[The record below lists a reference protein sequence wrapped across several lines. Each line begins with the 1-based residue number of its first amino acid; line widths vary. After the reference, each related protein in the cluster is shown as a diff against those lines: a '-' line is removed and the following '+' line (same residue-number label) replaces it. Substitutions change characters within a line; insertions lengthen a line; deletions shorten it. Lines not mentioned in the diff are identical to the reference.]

1 MALLLVGCAKEYDD
15 SELKNRVTTLE
26 TKMDNLVAQMQVVQK
41 VALGQFVQKVEE
53 TAEGLTI
60 TYGDGTVLTV
70 HVSTGSGAGTLSV
83 IKNAAGDLCWA
94 IDGTILQYEGKDL
107 LVGGVSNIYVENGK
121 LYAVINGEAKEL
133 GGFSGGSELKDGI
146 FTNIAVTNEAVVLTL
161 SDGSTIN
168 LPLANAFKLVIAKTK
183 YAVTTTDPFDVPYT
197 VQAKTNNTVVDI
209 FTDGNFSATVEADK
223 FVITPKAVVEGSALA
238 YADSQVG
245 LTSIVKLSFGSEG
258 EADYSKLDDEPFS
271 EEIDYM
277 GEATNGTIE
286 AHVVSNASIDVKSE
300 TDWISVVSV
309 KANTY
314 TVTLKLEDNTTDEIR
329 TGEVKVY
336 AAGTENVLQTIKIA
350 QKASEIEYEYFNP
363 AGWNKVFNM
372 ADYRTN
378 STFVWNNALTLNP
391 SAVTL
396 QWKFYANK
404 WNNHKFTD
412 KDANGNTLYSNRLG
426 EFANADESQSVLFR
440 FSNDGDVDGQLCLN
454 AGVLGLTQAQ
464 VSKDGKPYAWPAQ
477 EWVVMTIVSDG
488 AKIHVYENDTLLA
501 SYDAT
506 PGASWDL
513 QRVDLSMT
521 WDDGSNWPLAQ
532 AFNGYTAYIRVW
544 SKAMAASE
552 IAATLCEIP
561 AEYKEGL
568 EACWNFDGSTNK
580 WIENS
585 ADKNADYDLDF
596 TSCFDGNGN
605 AKDNGDIAA
614 ASWTALAG
622 STLPGICYSIAE

>member
-26 TKMDNLVAQMQVVQK
+26 TKVGNLEAQMQVAQK
-41 VALGQFVQKVEE
+41 VALGQFVQKVEQ
-53 TAEGLTI
+53 TADGLTI

-83 IKNAAGDLCWA
+83 VKNAAGDLCWA
-94 IDGTILQYEGKDL
+94 IDGVILQYEGKDL
-107 LVGGVSNIYVENGK
+107 LVGAVSNIYVENGK
-121 LYAVINGEAKEL
+121 LYAVINGQAKEL

-146 FTNIAVTNEAVVLTL
+146 FTAIAVTDEAVVLTL
-161 SDGSTIN
+161 SDNSTIK

-245 LTSIVKLSFGSEG
+245 LTSIVKLNFGAEG
-258 EADYSKLDDEPFS
+258 EQDYATISDEPYS
-271 EEIDYM
+271 EEIDYL
-277 GEATNGTIE
+277 GEAANGTVE

-300 TDWISVVSV
+300 TSWISVVSV
-309 KANTY
+309 KATTY

-336 AAGTENVLQTIKIA
+336 AAGTETVLQTIKVA
-350 QKASEIEYEYFNP
+350 QKASEIKYEHYNP

-372 ADYRTN
+372 ADYNTN
-378 STFVWNNALTLNP
+378 STFIWSQGLSLNP

-412 KDANGNTLYSNRLG
+412 KDEKGNTLYANRLG
-426 EFANADESQSVLFR
+426 EFANADESKSVLFR

-454 AGVLGLTQAQ
+454 AGALGLSQ
-464 VSKDGKPYAWPAQ
+464 VQVGKDGKPYAWPAQ
-477 EWVVMTIVSDG
+477 EWVVLTIVSDG
-488 AKIHVYENDTLLA
+488 AKVHVYQDNTLLG

-513 QRVDLSMT
+513 ERVDLSMT

-544 SKAMAASE
+544 SKALAASE
-552 IAATLCEIP
+552 IAATLCEVP
-561 AEYKEGL
+561 AQYQDGL
-568 EACWNFDGSTNK
+568 EACWNFEGSTDK
-580 WIENS
+580 WVENS
-585 ADKNADYDLDF
+585 VDKDIDYALDF

-605 AKDNGDIAA
+605 AKDKGDAA
-614 ASWTALAG
+614 AAAWVTLSG
-622 STLPGICYSIAE
+622 SELPGICYSVE

>member
-1 MALLLVGCAKEYDD
+1 M
-15 SELKNRVTTLE
+15 T
-26 TKMDNLVAQMQVVQK
+26 
-41 VALGQFVQKVEE
+41 
-53 TAEGLTI
+53 
-60 TYGDGTVLTV
+60 
-70 HVSTGSGAGTLSV
+70 
-83 IKNAAGDLCWA
+83 
-94 IDGTILQYEGKDL
+94 
-107 LVGGVSNIYVENGK
+107 
-121 LYAVINGEAKEL
+121 
-133 GGFSGGSELKDGI
+133 
-146 FTNIAVTNEAVVLTL
+146 
-161 SDGSTIN
+161 
-168 LPLANAFKLVIAKTK
+168 
-183 YAVTTTDPFDVPYT
+183 
-197 VQAKTNNTVVDI
+197 
-209 FTDGNFSATVEADK
+209 
-223 FVITPKAVVEGSALA
+223 
-238 YADSQVG
+238 
-245 LTSIVKLSFGSEG
+245 
-258 EADYSKLDDEPFS
+258 
-271 EEIDYM
+271 
-277 GEATNGTIE
+277 
-286 AHVVSNASIDVKSE
+286 
-300 TDWISVVSV
+300 
-309 KANTY
+309 
-314 TVTLKLEDNTTDEIR
+314 
-329 TGEVKVY
+329 
-336 AAGTENVLQTIKIA
+336 
-350 QKASEIEYEYFNP
+350 
-363 AGWNKVFNM
+363 
-372 ADYRTN
+372 DYRTN
-378 STFVWNNALTLNP
+378 TTFVWNNALTLNP

-404 WNNHKFTD
+404 WNNHKFNDTD
-412 KDANGNTLYSNRLG
+412 ADGNKLYSNRLG

-454 AGVLGLTQAQ
+454 AGIFGLTQAQ

-521 WDDGSNWPLAQ
+521 WDDGSNWPRAQ